1 MNLNRIPFAITVAL
15 LPAFALVLGSGMAHA
30 ATDAATDAGAVS
42 EKVAPGPSPIG
53 NYLAGRHA
61 QASRDMEA
69 ALTYLNAALLAMPD
83 VPDLRRRTFIL
94 QVIEGHIKVALP
106 LAKQLIADNPKAPIA
121 NLVLAVDALQRGD
134 MKGVRRYF
142 EKGAERGLNSFTGP
156 LLSAWS
162 LAAAK
167 NKKAAI
173 EAMAPLAANEATKG
187 LHDVHNALL
196 LDFLDDP
203 EAAAAY
209 DGVVKGSLGG
219 SFRIVQH
226 IGGYFERHGQPDKAR
241 RIYDKM
247 KEDLPGTTL
256 LEGVDARM
264 KAGKKP
270 KKLLRTA
277 RDGAAEALFSIANSL
292 RRQQAR
298 ETALVLVRLALHLR
312 PDFSMALVL
321 TADILEDDQRP
332 DDANAIYA
340 RVDPASPFRLPADL
354 SRARN
359 LDTLKRTDAAI
370 AVYRELAKRRAADPE
385 PVTQL
390 GNLFRRHERWPEAI
404 EAYSEAMKRIGT
416 LQQRHWRLLYARG
429 IALER
434 AKRWPESEKDFLK
447 ALAFEP
453 EQPFV
458 LNYLGYSWIDQGLNL
473 ERAQDMIR
481 RAVKLRPNDGFII
494 DSLGWG
500 YYRVGKY
507 EEAAIELERAVEI
520 RPQDPVINDHLGD
533 AYWRVGRKL
542 EARFQW
548 HRALSLDPD
557 KEVAARVREKLKSGL
572 GEPDPLPASAKET
585 PQKAPT
591 APAPILNK
599 T

>member
-1 MNLNRIPFAITVAL
+1 MTRHPISLAALAVAAL
-15 LPAFALVLGSGMAHA
+15 ALTAPLPRQAVA
-30 ATDAATDAGAVS
+30 ATASSESEAAAGKAV
-42 EKVAPGPSPIG
+42 PGASPIG

-61 QASRDMEA
+61 QAARDMEA

-83 VPDLRRRTFIL
+83 APDLRRRTFIL
-94 QVIEGHIKVALP
+94 QVIEGNIKAALP
-106 LAKQLIADNPKAPIA
+106 LAKDLIAENAKAPVA
-121 NLVLAVDALQRGD
+121 GLVLAVDALVRGD
-134 MKGVRRYF
+134 LKGVKKRL
-142 EKGAERGLNSFTGP
+142 EQSNERGLNSFTGP
-156 LLSAWS
+156 LLMAWS
-162 LAAAK
+162 LAA
-167 NKKAAI
+167 KKDKKGALDAL
-173 EAMAPLAANEATKG
+173 APLATTEATKG
-187 LHDVHNALL
+187 LHEVHRAFL

-209 DGVVKGSLGG
+209 EAVVKGNLGG

-226 IGGYFERHGQPDKAR
+226 MGQYFERHGQPDKAR
-241 RIYDKM
+241 AIYDKM
-247 KEDLPGTTL
+247 REDLPGTTL
-256 LEGVDARM
+256 LEAVDVRL

-277 RDGAAEALFSIANSL
+277 RDGAAEAMFSIANSL

-312 PDFSMALVL
+312 PDFPMAMIL

-340 RVDPASPFRLPADL
+340 KVDPASPFRLPADL

-359 LDTLKRTDAAI
+359 LDTLKQTDAAVALYNEI
-370 AVYRELAKRRAADPE
+370 AKRRPTDAE
-385 PVTQL
+385 PVVQL
-390 GNLFRRHERWPEAI
+390 GNLYRRHERWPEAI
-404 EAYSEAMKRIGT
+404 DAYSEAIKRTGT
-416 LQQRHWRLLYARG
+416 LERRHWRLLYARG

-434 AKRWPESEKDFLK
+434 AKRWKDAEGDFVK

-453 EQPFV
+453 DQPFV

-507 EEAAIELERAVEI
+507 ADAVTELERAVEI
-520 RPQDPVINDHLGD
+520 RPQDAVINDHLGD

-542 EARFQW
+542 EAKFQW
-548 HRALSLDPD
+548 HRALSLNPD
-557 KEVAARVREKLKSGL
+557 KDVAARVREKLEKGM
-572 GEPDPLPASAKET
+572 GAPEPLPASAKEA
-585 PQKAPT
+585 PEKAPA
-591 APAPILNK
+591 APAPALNK